1 VKVTPFEVYTTYLGM
16 KNHFTKDKYD
26 FIKYSGRTRASVA
39 SFNKRRDRY
48 FFERMSRKKD
58 DNEIVNYFI
67 ANFISHDDPGKVWI
81 GEIIQNGETNF
92 KEWQRRNQSLSYIF
106 GNEVEGI
113 FTRDNF
119 DSYFHTQGQHPKIL
133 KSYLRKE
140 ISLET
145 LVILDKILGFRSR
158 LDKKLDDPIWSTVS
172 LKIKK
177 YDPFLN
183 IDVFKFK
190 RILKEKLL

>member
-1 VKVTPFEVYTTYLGM
+1 MKVTPFEVYTTYLGM

-26 FIKYSGRTRASVA
+26 FVKYGGKTRASVA

-58 DNEIVNYFI
+58 DHEIVNYFI
-67 ANFISHDDPGKVWI
+67 ANFASHDDAGKVWI
-81 GEIIQNGETNF
+81 GEIIENGETNF
-92 KEWQRRNQSLSYIF
+92 KDWQRRNQSMSYIF
-106 GNEVEGI
+106 GNEVESI

-133 KSYLRKE
+133 KSFLRKE

-145 LVILDKILGFRSR
+145 LVILDKILGFRSHW
-158 LDKKLDDPIWSTVS
+158 DKKLDDPIWSTVS
-172 LKIKK
+172 LKMKK
-177 YDPFLN
+177 YASFLN

-190 RILKEKLL
+190 KILKEKLL

>member
-1 VKVTPFEVYTTYLGM
+1 MKVSPFDCYKTYLAM
-16 KNHFTKDKYD
+16 KNHFTKESYDYVKYG
-26 FIKYSGRTRASVA
+26 GRSRASVA

-58 DNEIVNYFI
+58 DDEIIKYFI
-67 ANFISHDDPGKVWI
+67 ANFISSEDPGKVWI

-92 KEWQRRNQSLSYIF
+92 KEWQRRNQSLSYLF
-106 GNEVEGI
+106 GNEVESI

-133 KSYLRKE
+133 KAYLRKE
-140 ISLET
+140 ISIET
-145 LVILDKILGFRSR
+145 LIILDSILGFVKQF
-158 LDKKLDDPIWSTVS
+158 DKKLDDPIWSTVS

-177 YDPFLN
+177 YGSFLN
-183 IDVFKFK
+183 IDVLRYRK
-190 RILKEKLL
+190 ILKEKVL

>member
-1 VKVTPFEVYTTYLGM
+1 MKVTPFEVYTTYLGM

-190 RILKEKLL
+190 KILKEKLL

>member
-1 VKVTPFEVYTTYLGM
+1 MKVTPFEVYTTYLGM

-133 KSYLRKE
+133 KAYMRKD

-172 LKIKK
+172 LKMKK
-177 YDPFLN
+177 YEPFLN

>member
-1 VKVTPFEVYTTYLGM
+1 M

-26 FIKYSGRTRASVA
+26 FVKYSGKTRASVA

-58 DNEIVNYFI
+58 DHEIVNYFI
-67 ANFISHDDPGKVWI
+67 ANFTSHDDPGKVWI
-81 GEIIQNGETNF
+81 GEIIENGETHF
-92 KEWQRRNQSLSYIF
+92 KDWQRRNQSLSYIF
-106 GNEVEGI
+106 GNEVESI

-133 KSYLRKE
+133 KSFLRKE

-145 LVILDKILGFRSR
+145 LIILDKILGFRLH

-172 LKIKK
+172 LKMKK
-177 YDPFLN
+177 YSSFLN

>member
-1 VKVTPFEVYTTYLGM
+1 M

-67 ANFISHDDPGKVWI
+67 ANFTSHDDPGKVWI

-133 KSYLRKE
+133 KSFLRKE

-145 LVILDKILGFRSR
+145 LVILDKILGFRTNF
-158 LDKKLDDPIWSTVS
+158 DKKLDDPIWSTVS
-172 LKIKK
+172 LKMKK
-177 YDPFLN
+177 YASFLN

>member
-48 FFERMSRKKD
+48 FFERMSRKKED
-58 DNEIVNYFI
+58 SEIVNYFI
-67 ANFISHDDPGKVWI
+67 ANFTSHDDPSKVWI

-92 KEWQRRNQSLSYIF
+92 KQWQRRNQSLSYIF

-133 KSYLRKE
+133 KAYMRKD

-172 LKIKK
+172 LKMKK
-177 YDPFLN
+177 YEPFLN

>member
-1 VKVTPFEVYTTYLGM
+1 MKVTPFEVYTTYLGM

-26 FIKYSGRTRASVA
+26 FVKYSGKTRASVA

-58 DNEIVNYFI
+58 DHEIVNYFI
-67 ANFISHDDPGKVWI
+67 ANFTSHDDPGKVWI
-81 GEIIQNGETNF
+81 GEIIENGETNF
-92 KEWQRRNQSLSYIF
+92 KDWQRRNQSLSYIF
-106 GNEVEGI
+106 GNEVESI

-133 KSYLRKE
+133 KSFLRKE

-145 LVILDKILGFRSR
+145 LVILDKILGFRSHW
-158 LDKKLDDPIWSTVS
+158 DKKLDDPIWSTVS
-172 LKIKK
+172 LKMKK
-177 YDPFLN
+177 YASFLN

-190 RILKEKLL
+190 KILKEKLL

>member
-1 VKVTPFEVYTTYLGM
+1 MKVSPFDCYKTYLAM
-16 KNHFTKDKYD
+16 KNHFTKESYDYVKYG
-26 FIKYSGRTRASVA
+26 GRSRASVA

-58 DNEIVNYFI
+58 DDEIIQYFI
-67 ANFISHDDPGKVWI
+67 ANFISSEDPGKVWI

-92 KEWQRRNQSLSYIF
+92 KEWQKRNQSLSYLF
-106 GNEVEGI
+106 GNEVETI

-133 KSYLRKE
+133 KAYLRKE
-140 ISLET
+140 ISIET
-145 LVILDKILGFRSR
+145 LIILDRILGFVKQF
-158 LDKKLDDPIWSTVS
+158 DKKLDDPIWSTVS

-177 YDPFLN
+177 YGSFLN
-183 IDVFKFK
+183 IDVLRYRK
-190 RILKEKLL
+190 ILKENVL

>member
-1 VKVTPFEVYTTYLGM
+1 MKVTPFEVYTTYLGM

-67 ANFISHDDPGKVWI
+67 ANFTSHDDPGKVWI
-81 GEIIQNGETNF
+81 GEIIQNGEANF

-119 DSYFHTQGQHPKIL
+119 DSYFRTQGQHPKIL
-133 KSYLRKE
+133 KAYMRKD

-172 LKIKK
+172 LKMKK
-177 YDPFLN
+177 YKPFLN

-190 RILKEKLL
+190 KILKEKLL

>member
-48 FFERMSRKKD
+48 FFERMSRKKED
-58 DNEIVNYFI
+58 SEIVNYFI
-67 ANFISHDDPGKVWI
+67 ANFTSHDDPSKVWI

-92 KEWQRRNQSLSYIF
+92 KQWQKRNQSLSYIF

-119 DSYFHTQGQHPKIL
+119 DSYFRTQGQHPKIL
-133 KSYLRKE
+133 KAYMRKE

-172 LKIKK
+172 LKMKK
-177 YDPFLN
+177 YEPFLN

-190 RILKEKLL
+190 RILKEKLI

>member
-1 VKVTPFEVYTTYLGM
+1 MKVSPFDCYKTYLAM
-16 KNHFTKDKYD
+16 KNHFTKESYDYVKYG
-26 FIKYSGRTRASVA
+26 GRSRASVA

-58 DNEIVNYFI
+58 DDEIIKYFI
-67 ANFISHDDPGKVWI
+67 ANFISSEDPGKVWI

-92 KEWQRRNQSLSYIF
+92 KEWQRRNQSLSYLF
-106 GNEVEGI
+106 GNEVESI

-133 KSYLRKE
+133 KAYLRKE
-140 ISLET
+140 ISIET
-145 LVILDKILGFRSR
+145 LIILDRILGFVKQF
-158 LDKKLDDPIWSTVS
+158 DKKLDDPIWSTVS

-177 YDPFLN
+177 YGAFLN
-183 IDVFKFK
+183 IDVLRYRK
-190 RILKEKLL
+190 ILKEKVL

>member
-1 VKVTPFEVYTTYLGM
+1 MKVTPFEVYTTYLGM

>member
-1 VKVTPFEVYTTYLGM
+1 MKVSPFDCYKTYLAM
-16 KNHFTKDKYD
+16 KNHFTKESYDYVKYG
-26 FIKYSGRTRASVA
+26 GRSRASVA

-58 DNEIVNYFI
+58 DDEIIKYFI
-67 ANFISHDDPGKVWI
+67 ANFISSEDPGKVWI

-92 KEWQRRNQSLSYIF
+92 KEWQRRNQSLSYLF
-106 GNEVEGI
+106 GNEVESI

-133 KSYLRKE
+133 KAYLRKE
-140 ISLET
+140 ISIET
-145 LVILDKILGFRSR
+145 LIILDKILGFVKNF
-158 LDKKLDDPIWSTVS
+158 DKKLDDPIWSTVS

-177 YDPFLN
+177 YGSFLN
-183 IDVFKFK
+183 IDVLRYRK
-190 RILKEKLL
+190 ILKEKVL

>member
-133 KSYLRKE
+133 KAYMRKD

-172 LKIKK
+172 LKMKK
-177 YDPFLN
+177 YEPFLN

>member
-1 VKVTPFEVYTTYLGM
+1 MKVSPFDCYKTYLAM
-16 KNHFTKDKYD
+16 KNHFTKESYDYVKYG
-26 FIKYSGRTRASVA
+26 GRSRASVA

-58 DNEIVNYFI
+58 DDEIIQYFI
-67 ANFISHDDPGKVWI
+67 ANFISSEDPGKVWI

-92 KEWQRRNQSLSYIF
+92 KEWQKRNQSLSYLF
-106 GNEVEGI
+106 GNEVETI

-133 KSYLRKE
+133 KAYLRKE
-140 ISLET
+140 ISIET
-145 LVILDKILGFRSR
+145 LIILDRILGFVKQF
-158 LDKKLDDPIWSTVS
+158 DKKLDDPIWSTVS

-177 YDPFLN
+177 YGAFLN
-183 IDVFKFK
+183 IDVLRYRK
-190 RILKEKLL
+190 ILKEKVL

>member
-190 RILKEKLL
+190 KILKEKLL

>member
-1 VKVTPFEVYTTYLGM
+1 M
-16 KNHFTKDKYD
+16 KNHFTKESYDYVKYG
-26 FIKYSGRTRASVA
+26 GRSRASVA

-58 DNEIVNYFI
+58 DDEIIQYFI
-67 ANFISHDDPGKVWI
+67 ANFISSEDPGKVWI

-92 KEWQRRNQSLSYIF
+92 KEWQKRNQSLSYLF

-113 FTRDNF
+113 LTRDNF
-119 DSYFHTQGQHPKIL
+119 DSYFHTEGQHPKIL
-133 KSYLRKE
+133 KAYLRKE
-140 ISLET
+140 ISIET
-145 LVILDKILGFRSR
+145 LIILDKILGFVKRF
-158 LDKKLDDPIWSTVS
+158 DKKLDDPIWSTVS
-172 LKIKK
+172 LKMKK
-177 YDPFLN
+177 YEPFLN

>member
-1 VKVTPFEVYTTYLGM
+1 MKVTPFEVYTTYLGM

-26 FIKYSGRTRASVA
+26 FVKYSGKTRASVA

-67 ANFISHDDPGKVWI
+67 ANFTSHDAPGKVWI
-81 GEIIQNGETNF
+81 GEIIQNGETHF
-92 KEWQRRNQSLSYIF
+92 KDWQRRNQSLSYIF
-106 GNEVEGI
+106 GNEVESI

-133 KSYLRKE
+133 KSFLKKE

-145 LVILDKILGFRSR
+145 LVILDKILGFRSH

-172 LKIKK
+172 LKMKK
-177 YDPFLN
+177 YASFLN

>member
-1 VKVTPFEVYTTYLGM
+1 MKVTPFEVYTTYLGM

-26 FIKYSGRTRASVA
+26 FVKYSGKTRASVA

-58 DNEIVNYFI
+58 DDEIVNYFI
-67 ANFISHDDPGKVWI
+67 ANFTSHDDPGKVWI
-81 GEIIQNGETNF
+81 GEIIQNGETHF

-106 GNEVEGI
+106 GNEVERI

-119 DSYFHTQGQHPKIL
+119 DSFFSTQGQHPKIL
-133 KSYLRKE
+133 KSFLKKE

-145 LVILDKILGFRSR
+145 LVILDKILGFRSH

-172 LKIKK
+172 LKMKK
-177 YDPFLN
+177 YASFLN

>member
-1 VKVTPFEVYTTYLGM
+1 VKVSPFDCYKTYLAM
-16 KNHFTKDKYD
+16 KNHFTKESYDYVKYG
-26 FIKYSGRTRASVA
+26 GRSRASVA

-58 DNEIVNYFI
+58 DDEIIQYFI
-67 ANFISHDDPGKVWI
+67 ANFISSEDPGKVWI

-92 KEWQRRNQSLSYIF
+92 KEWQKRNQSLSYLF
-106 GNEVEGI
+106 GNEVETI

-133 KSYLRKE
+133 KAYLRKE
-140 ISLET
+140 ISIET
-145 LVILDKILGFRSR
+145 LIILDKILGFVKRF
-158 LDKKLDDPIWSTVS
+158 DKKLDDPIWSTVS

-177 YDPFLN
+177 YGAFLN
-183 IDVFKFK
+183 IDVLRYRK
-190 RILKEKLL
+190 ILKEKVL

>member
-1 VKVTPFEVYTTYLGM
+1 M
-16 KNHFTKDKYD
+16 KNHFTKESYDYVKYG
-26 FIKYSGRTRASVA
+26 GRSRASVA

-58 DNEIVNYFI
+58 DDEIIQYFI
-67 ANFISHDDPGKVWI
+67 ANFISSEDPGKVWI

-92 KEWQRRNQSLSYIF
+92 KEWQKRKQSLSYLF
-106 GNEVEGI
+106 GNEVETI

-133 KSYLRKE
+133 KAYLRKE
-140 ISLET
+140 ISIET
-145 LVILDKILGFRSR
+145 LIILDRILGFVKQF
-158 LDKKLDDPIWSTVS
+158 DKKLDDPIWSTVS

-177 YDPFLN
+177 YGAFLN
-183 IDVFKFK
+183 IDVLRYRK
-190 RILKEKLL
+190 ILKEKVL

>member
-1 VKVTPFEVYTTYLGM
+1 MKVTPFEVYTTYLGM

-67 ANFISHDDPGKVWI
+67 ANFTSHDDPGKVWI
-81 GEIIQNGETNF
+81 GEIIQNGEVNF

-119 DSYFHTQGQHPKIL
+119 DSYFRTQGQHPKIL
-133 KSYLRKE
+133 KAYMRKD

-190 RILKEKLL
+190 KILKEKLL

>member
-1 VKVTPFEVYTTYLGM
+1 MKVTPFEVYTTYLGM

-48 FFERMSRKKD
+48 FFERMSRKKED
-58 DNEIVNYFI
+58 SEIVNYFI
-67 ANFISHDDPGKVWI
+67 ANFTSHDDPSKVWI

-92 KEWQRRNQSLSYIF
+92 KQWQKRNQSLSYIF

-119 DSYFHTQGQHPKIL
+119 DSYFSTQGQHPKIL
-133 KSYLRKE
+133 KAYMRKE

-158 LDKKLDDPIWSTVS
+158 LDKKLDDPIWCTVS
-172 LKIKK
+172 LKMKK
-177 YDPFLN
+177 YEPFLN